1 MLEFVRTRV
10 KNSIFLKI
18 FLGVLALSFGIF
30 GVGDFVGGPTLAPSI
45 ALKVDKVEVR
55 TETLQRHYRREMDRF
70 AQAMGG
76 QNFDNALIQRTAMNS
91 LIQSLTSTATLKA
104 ASQEMGVTVTRE
116 QLRDL
121 ITKLPVFQVDGK
133 FSQSRF
139 YEALQQIGVPE
150 TTFLDELESDVRQQ
164 MLIEPLVANAA
175 APKYLV
181 DSLYDY
187 RGETRVADTLLLPA
201 SALTVDK
208 KPTEDELKALY
219 DQNVAAFTLP
229 EYRRVVVLTLVTNDL
244 VKPESIDDAE
254 VKKYY
259 DDNLARYSKP
269 ASKRISQI
277 VFDGKEQAEA
287 ARKQAAPGDTLQTLA
302 AKAKTGDVID
312 LGELTKDS
320 SLTKAIAPAF
330 DLPVG
335 EISQAIQTPLGWH
348 LFEVKS
354 ETPEHIEP
362 FDAVKENVRNTIAS
376 DKAVD
381 AVYDA
386 STRIEDAMAAGT
398 PLQEI
403 AVTVGGQI
411 TSFESIDHEGKDA
424 QGAVLPNTIDPKNFI
439 DVVFQTPEGKD
450 SRLMDTANRDGYYV
464 VHVEKVT
471 PPTPQPLE
479 KVRTQVVALWEKAE
493 RTKLADAAAAK
504 VAADIGTS
512 VQLSAVAAKDKR
524 LSYAPLGPVTRFGSG
539 LLPQHVIDPARVST
553 EMLEKL
559 FKAKPGEIFT
569 ANVADGI
576 VVARLTMVQTPSAAG
591 SPATEQEQ
599 LSMSLRRDVGVDI
612 IDQMAKAFAA
622 RYPAELNQTAIDQM
636 ITAR

>member
-1 MLEFVRTRV
+1 
-10 KNSIFLKI
+10 
-18 FLGVLALSFGIF
+18 
-30 GVGDFVGGPTLAPSI
+30 
-45 ALKVDKVEVR
+45 
-55 TETLQRHYRREMDRF
+55 
-70 AQAMGG
+70 
-76 QNFDNALIQRTAMNS
+76 
-91 LIQSLTSTATLKA
+91 
-104 ASQEMGVTVTRE
+104 
-116 QLRDL
+116 
-121 ITKLPVFQVDGK
+121 
-133 FSQSRF
+133 
-139 YEALQQIGVPE
+139 
-150 TTFLDELESDVRQQ
+150 
-164 MLIEPLVANAA
+164 
-175 APKYLV
+175 
-181 DSLYDY
+181 
-187 RGETRVADTLLLPA
+187 
-201 SALTVDK
+201 
-208 KPTEDELKALY
+208 
-219 DQNVAAFTLP
+219 
-229 EYRRVVVLTLVTNDL
+229 
-244 VKPESIDDAE
+244 
-254 VKKYY
+254 
-259 DDNLARYSKP
+259 
-269 ASKRISQI
+269 
-277 VFDGKEQAEA
+277 
-287 ARKQAAPGDTLQTLA
+287 
-302 AKAKTGDVID
+302 
-312 LGELTKDS
+312 
-320 SLTKAIAPAF
+320 
-330 DLPVG
+330 
-335 EISQAIQTPLGWH
+335 
-348 LFEVKS
+348 
-354 ETPEHIEP
+354 
-362 FDAVKENVRNTIAS
+362 
-376 DKAVD
+376 
-381 AVYDA
+381 
-386 STRIEDAMAAGT
+386 MAAGT